1 MITNEQ
7 VERVRGW
14 FTGRLPE
21 GWQTGGAPTV
31 TVDREEITIVLA
43 LDDVRVAED
52 TSAAETAEARAG
64 RAKAFREETRHQRM
78 EIAREAQHRFER
90 KVSWGVT
97 LGEHRELFTHVAVPV
112 IENVGEQT
120 SKLYMPT
127 DLSVTVTVVAA
138 GDTFVPPVDPNM
150 PVGGSGG
157 GGAGGMAGAPSA
169 AGAGGAAGTGGG
181 GAPAVTMP
189 EPTGGAG
196 AGVGGA
202 SAGTPTAPGG
212 AAPTAPGGAEASCS
226 ASASPAGASSA
237 LLALAGLVLL
247 TARARRK
254 R

>member
-21 GWQTGGAPTV
+21 EWQAGGAPTV
-31 TVDREEITIVLA
+31 TVDREEVTIVLA

-112 IENVGEQT
+112 MTRLRQPQRQV
-120 SKLYMPT
+120 L
-127 DLSVTVTVVAA
+127 
-138 GDTFVPPVDPNM
+138 DTLVD
-150 PVGGSGG
+150 
-157 GGAGGMAGAPSA
+157 
-169 AGAGGAAGTGGG
+169 
-181 GAPAVTMP
+181 
-189 EPTGGAG
+189 
-196 AGVGGA
+196 AGVA
-202 SAGTPTAPGG
+202 RSRS
-212 AAPTAPGGAEASCS
+212 E
-226 ASASPAGASSA
+226 
-237 LLALAGLVLL
+237 ALAWCVRLVGQHADEWL
-247 TARARRK
+247 TELREAMSQVADVRAKGPAARGPAAS
-254 R
+254 